1 MRSVILIVS
10 GFFVLSYVLF
20 SGQIIAVY
28 LFGILSQ
35 VNNSN
40 YLYLWF
46 YDQHDFHVVFK
57 LNFFRKQFIA
67 QLYDFEAL
75 SLTCA
80 YKWYIS
86 TEKYCRGEDFQFLSN
101 MYVSRRRYINVM
113 LGNAVFSRSRIFKGT
128 QTIPKSNIKCLCSL
142 NNTKNAQQGNAIYTF
157 HIFNKT
163 LRRGFTNI
171 NCL

>member
-1 MRSVILIVS
+1 MYHTKHVLRHSNCQWI
-10 GFFVLSYVLF
+10 FCLSYVLF
-20 SGQIIAVY
+20 SGQIITVY

-40 YLYLWF
+40 IYLYLRV
-46 YDQHDFHVVFK
+46 YDQHDLRVVFK

-86 TEKYCRGEDFQFLSN
+86 IEKYCRGKDFQFLSN

-113 LGNAVFSRSRIFKGT
+113 LGNTVFSRSCIFKGT

-157 HIFNKT
+157 HILNKT
-163 LRRGFTNI
+163 LR
-171 NCL
+171 